1 MSYKIPME
9 ILYTPIGIMH
19 CELFDPDT
27 APKFYTESSIK
38 GTIEIFEAYEEG
50 LAGLNEYDH
59 IMVFFHFHRSAGYNL
74 MQKRRG
80 VGQLR
85 GVFSLCSPNR
95 PNGIGMSIL
104 KLIKIESNMLYVE
117 NVDLLDGTPI
127 LDIKPYKPQDYPCR
141 TKD

>member
-1 MSYKIPME
+1 ME
-9 ILYTPIGIMH
+9 ILYTAIGLMH
-19 CELFDPDT
+19 CELFDSDT
-27 APKFYTESSIK
+27 APKFYTESNIQ
-38 GTIEIFEAYEEG
+38 GTIEIFEAYREG
-50 LAGLNEYDH
+50 LAGLNEYGH
-59 IMVFFHFHRSAGYNL
+59 IMVFFHFHRSGGYSL

-80 VGQLR
+80 VGELR

-104 KLIKIESNMLYVE
+104 KLIKVQGNMLYVE

-127 LDIKPYKPQDYPCR
+127 LDIKPYKPQDYPSG